1 MMNSKQFP
9 VVAKLL
15 IVGALLSA
23 PSVPALAADTAPPSV
38 NAVPATDA
46 TWKAIDS
53 NVQKLDALIRAG
65 SIGDLGQAAYAI
77 ANSVETLPK
86 KSAAL
91 PPEQLAQVTASV
103 KTVGSLATK
112 VDKAGDSNDKAGV
125 ESTFKS
131 LKDGLAA
138 LRAIYFKPASK

>member
-1 MMNSKQFP
+1 MMISKQVP
-9 VVAKLL
+9 AAAKLL
-15 IVGALLSA
+15 IFGVLLSA
-23 PSVPALAADTAPPSV
+23 SVPALAADPAPQSI
-38 NAVPATDA
+38 NAAPATDA
-46 TWKAIDS
+46 TWKSIDS
-53 NVQKLDALIRAG
+53 NVQKLDTLIRAG
-65 SIGDLGQAAYAI
+65 NIGDLGEAAYGI

-91 PPEQLAQVTASV
+91 PPDQLAQVTASV

-112 VDKAGDSNDKAGV
+112 VDKAGDANNKAGV

-131 LKDGLAA
+131 LKDALAS